1 MKIGTKNHCDVEFMF
16 INETN
21 ILVRQI
27 ACYER
32 NCIICWYTTV
42 CLFEYVYKLV
52 IHMRER
58 ERETVKCQCTNKIV
72 ENNFGFLL
80 LFLAYWGTKWY
91 PFSMLFNPANMWNFL
106 TFEFWDTCWILGR
119 LCWKQDS
126 GFRQANCQCYYK

>member
-32 NCIICWYTTV
+32 NCIICWYTTI

-80 LFLAYWGTKWY
+80 LFLAYGAQNGTPLVCYSILPTYEISWLL
-91 PFSMLFNPANMWNFL
+91 S
-106 TFEFWDTCWILGR
+106 FEILVE
-119 LCWKQDS
+119 
-126 GFRQANCQCYYK
+126 F